1 MIKNED
7 RFKIDGA
14 GIVVKKTKSK
24 KKDAAPKK

>member
-14 GIVVKKTKSK
+14 GIVVTKKKPK